1 MTNPNNSNA
10 ASCDFQKEEDMK
22 NSKYA
27 VLYERLSRDDDDMN
41 GESNSIKNQKILL
54 EEHAAKLGL
63 TNFIHLTDDGI
74 SGLRFDR
81 PGYLKMM
88 EEVEAGNV
96 SAVLVKDTSRLG
108 RDYLRVGLC
117 METMRE
123 CGVRLIAINDGLDT
137 AKGEDDF
144 TPFRTIMAEYY
155 ARDTS
160 RKIRSA
166 YKAKNAQG
174 RRISSYVPYGYVKSE
189 TDKYKLEIDP
199 EAAEVVQRI
208 FQMAMDGKGPYQIC
222 CTLKEAK
229 VPIPAYYLA
238 QKGMGLH
245 KSYSFPDPY
254 NWGSSTVCN
263 ILARKEYLGHTV
275 NFRTRKHF
283 KDKKSHYVDESQWT
297 IIEDTHP
304 PIIDQV
310 LFDNVQRLRSNIK
323 RRPDGWGY
331 THPLSGLLWCAD
343 CGGKLYIHRIYNGKD
358 KPTAVCGNYAKAYDK
373 VSIATIKCESGHR
386 IDTATLTETIRD
398 VLKAIADYAKADKKA
413 FIKSVQEMMAA
424 QQTDGVKKQ
433 NRRLVQCKKRHA
445 ELETLLNKIYE
456 DNALGKLLQKRYESL
471 CQTYEQEQENLE
483 TEITDLQTAVERY
496 EDGSGKAKRFIELVE
511 RYTDFTEL
519 TTIMLNEFVEK
530 IIVHERDQKGK
541 IDSTQKVEI
550 HLNFI
555 GEYLPPTMKQAA
567 TTPEDEEERR
577 KILERRERNRQN
589 YQNRKAN
596 GKHKEWERKYAEKRK
611 ARLNENKAALLEDG
625 AVLGAN
631 ALAPLAVGQ

>member
-1 MTNPNNSNA
+1 MTNT
-10 ASCDFQKEEDMK
+10 
-22 NSKYA
+22 KYA
-27 VLYERLSRDDDDMN
+27 ILYARLSRDDDNMN
-41 GESNSIKNQKILL
+41 GESNSVKNQKILL
-54 EEHAAKLGL
+54 VEHAAKLGMSD
-63 TNFIHLTDDGI
+63 FIHLTDDGI

-88 EEVEAGNV
+88 DEIEAGNV

-117 METMRE
+117 MEAMRE
-123 CGVRLIAINDGLDT
+123 NGVRLIAINDGLDT

-144 TPFRTIMAEYY
+144 TPFRTIMSEFY

-166 YKAKNAQG
+166 YKAKNTQG
-174 RRISSYVPYGYVKSE
+174 KRVSSYVPYGYVKSE
-189 TDKYKLEIDP
+189 TDKHQLEIDP
-199 EAAEVVQRI
+199 EAAEIVKRI
-208 FQMAMDGKGPYQIC
+208 FQMTMDGKGPYQIC
-222 CTLKEAK
+222 CALKEAK
-229 VPIPAYYLA
+229 VPIPGYYLA

-245 KSYSFPDPY
+245 QSYSFPDPY
-254 NWGSSTVCN
+254 NWGSSTVSN

-297 IIEDTHP
+297 IIENTHP

-331 THPLSGLLWCAD
+331 LHPLSGLLWCAD
-343 CGGKLYIHRIYNGKD
+343 CGGKLYIHRLYNGKD

-373 VSIATIKCESGHR
+373 VSVATIKCESGHR

-398 VLKAIADYAKADKKA
+398 VLKAIADFAKTDKKA

-424 QQTDGVKKQ
+424 QQTDEVKKQ
-433 NRRLVQCKKRHA
+433 GKRLVQCKKRHA
-445 ELETLLNKIYE
+445 ELDTLLNKIYE
-456 DNALGKLLQKRYESL
+456 DNALKKLPQKRYESL
-471 CQTYEQEQENLE
+471 CQTYETEQEALE
-483 TEITDLQTAVERY
+483 AEMSELQSSVERY

-511 RYTDFTEL
+511 RYTDFAEM
-519 TTIMLNEFVEK
+519 TTTMLNEFVEK

-555 GEYLPPTMKQAA
+555 GEYLPPTMQNAVP
-567 TTPEDEEERR
+567 TPEDEEERR
-577 KILERRERNRQN
+577 KVLERRERNRQN
-589 YQNRKAN
+589 YQKRKAN
-596 GKHKEWERKYAEKRK
+596 GKHKEWELQYAAKRK
-611 ARLNENKAALLEDG
+611 AQHEENKAVILRAKQTEWGRKLSG
-625 AVLGAN
+625 
-631 ALAPLAVGQ
+631 